1 MSWRQILLGLI
12 LADFL
17 ALTAVVLYQHG
28 YVGFFE
34 LAFANSA
41 TTLLFADLVIVLG
54 LAAVWM
60 WQDARERGVRVLPYL
75 AIGALFGAA
84 GPLLYLIV
92 REHQTRQVAIPQR
105 A

>member
-17 ALTAVVLYQHG
+17 ALTGVVLFQHG
-28 YVGFFE
+28 YLGFFE
-34 LAFANSA
+34 LAFANTAS
-41 TTLLFADLVIVLG
+41 TLLFTDLVIVLG
-54 LAAVWM
+54 LASVWM
-60 WQDARERGVRVLPYL
+60 WQDARERGVRVVPYL
-75 AIGALFGAA
+75 AVGAFFGAA

-92 REHQTRQVAIPQR
+92 RERQTRQAVVPQR

>member
-1 MSWRQILLGLI
+1 MSWRQIILVLV

-17 ALTAVVLYQHG
+17 ALTGVVLLQHG
-28 YVGFFE
+28 YLGFFE
-34 LAFANSA
+34 LAFASSA
-41 TTLLFADLVIVLG
+41 TTLLFADLVIVLC
-54 LAAVWM
+54 LAGVWM
-60 WQDARERGVRVLPYL
+60 WHDAQERGVRVVPYL
-75 AIGALFGAA
+75 ALGALFGAA